1 MTTGFELLYTIGIV
15 DVVPSSAPFMKRD
28 TVDLALDA
36 IDTAKWYH
44 VFSSSDAEETTVAV
58 LYVIPNL
65 PVLFTNME

>member
-1 MTTGFELLYTIGIV
+1 LYALGIV
-15 DVVPSSAPFMKRD
+15 DVVPSRTPFINRD

-44 VFSSSDAEETTVAV
+44 VSVLSDAEETTVAV